1 MENPKKNNAD
11 RNTIRQQ
18 PTEEVITCMTSMES
32 SENEQLTSQNTSV
45 EPGHNEVFENID
57 AESTEELNELG
68 VYTDT
73 TTHGLALQDLF
84 NYMVMTEPYENNP
97 LPFLEAAV
105 ESGNSE
111 GNQNN
116 ASELAEELYLGI
128 VDDDDNNEIWDNN
141 YSTLPDEVLEYTV
154 CRDNTTNEQKV
165 ITQRKT
171 TESCGYKLTP
181 NMYKG
186 IESDTDIDTETDT
199 DTDID
204 TESER
209 DSSETE
215 STDNPND
222 YISDELLY
230 AYAQSIQ
237 DLLNQTPETKPNDER
252 KLSSLE
258 TGVDSVNNEVKQNN
272 PSELAEQLHA
282 GNAGDCDNNK
292 TSDNNY
298 STLSDKLLENNVCR
312 DSTTYQQNE
321 QKVITQMKTTETC
334 GNKLSLNSNTD
345 IDTDTDTESER
356 DSSETES
363 TDNPNDYI
371 SDELLYA
378 YAQSIQDLLNQTP
391 ETKPNDERKLSSLE
405 TGVDSL
411 NNEVKQNNPSELAE
425 QLHAGNAGDCDNNKT
440 SDNNYSTL
448 SDKLLENNV
457 CRDSTTYQQNEQ
469 KVITQMKT
477 TETCGNKLS
486 LNSNTDIESDTDTDS
501 DSDTDSYTDTN
512 SESYSSETE
521 SSDNPN
527 AYEQSIQDMI
537 TLMKMTKPNDE
548 SKSPSSLG
556 TGIDSGN
563 NEMIQNS
570 APELAEKLHVGNAE
584 NNLRRKKTTNQRKK
598 QKADTEQIT
607 TEPFGSKLSPFL
619 DRLIKSGHIKEFE
632 SDSSESESS
641 EALDESN
648 VCCDNNTDQQKKE
661 KVDTEQITTEPFGNK
676 SPYLDTDIKSENIR
690 EYKIDSVKDLVD
702 VANENYIHDSCDN
715 KFQKSPQ
722 KHTEQHDYAGLPAYE
737 QSIQDM
743 ITLMKMTKP
752 NDESKS
758 PSSLGTGIDS
768 GNNEMIQNSAPEL
781 AEKLHVGNAENNLR
795 RKKTT
800 NQRKKQKADTEQITT
815 EPFGSKLSPFLDRL
829 IKSGHIKEFESD
841 SSESESSEALD
852 ESNVCCDNNTD
863 QQKKEK
869 VDTEQ
874 ITTEPFGNKSP
885 YLDTDIKSENI
896 REYKI
901 ESVKDLVDVA
911 NENYIHDSCDN
922 KFQKSPQKHTEQH
935 DYAGLPAYEQSIQDM
950 ITLMKMTKPNDES
963 KSPSSLGTGIDS
975 GNNEMIQNNAPE
987 LAEELQV
994 GNAGDCDKRNAGE
1007 YEKNETSDNKY
1018 LTLPDQL
1025 LESNICHDN
1034 NTDQQKEEKIDTE
1047 QITTEP
1053 FGNKSPPYLDADIK
1067 SENIREYKI
1076 ESVKDLVDVAN
1087 ENYILDSCD
1096 NKFQK
1101 SPQKHTE
1108 HRVYADLTAYEQSIQ
1123 DMITLMKMTKPND
1136 ESKSPSSLETDI
1148 GSGNNEMIQNNAPEL
1163 AEELQVGNA
1172 GDCDKINAGEYEKN
1186 ETSDNMCSTL
1196 PDQLLEIN
1204 VCSDN
1209 DTSPQKKQ
1217 KVLTQKKKKKHWRI
1231 TLPSYL
1237 RNDVKSGRIKV
1248 FESDSDSSDDECL
1261 EELTKNRASS
1271 PKELNAEVES
1281 EKSYENKQSS
1291 SDDNVDSSSSIISL
1305 TSDVSDEEA
1314 ASESTGDKRGNKRK
1328 VTQTKS
1334 KAAKKMKRIIIED
1347 SSDSE
1352 SSSCFSYTT
1361 TEEECKAN
1369 NMVKTKFIPPPA
1381 WLKPKYDCAD
1391 MRLPEL
1397 FLYLKRKLR
1406 AIDAEIKKFLKKSK
1420 KKQFRTRE
1428 LKWKIRNIILDM
1440 KKVDDMSYSLAHY
1453 SIPVNFLRKVN
1464 ENLACGLPVLSNI
1477 QRPIPEMTL
1486 HSKLCK
1492 VFLKCGWIFLK
1503 RTFPEE
1509 GYKCSLYRQIRK

>member
-11 RNTIRQQ
+11 RNTTRQQ
-18 PTEEVITCMTSMES
+18 PTEEVTSMES
-32 SENEQLTSQNTSV
+32 SENKQLTYQNTSV
-45 EPGHNEVFENID
+45 EPGNNEVFENID

-68 VYTDT
+68 VYTET

-97 LPFLEAAV
+97 SPFLETAV

-128 VDDDDNNEIWDNN
+128 VDDYDNNEIWDNN

-199 DTDID
+199 DTD

-312 DSTTYQQNE
+312 DSTTFQQNE

-334 GNKLSLNSNTD
+334 ENKLSLNSNTD

-363 TDNPNDYI
+363 TDNPNEQHDY
-371 SDELLYA
+371 
-378 YAQSIQDLLNQTP
+378 
-391 ETKPNDERKLSSLE
+391 
-405 TGVDSL
+405 
-411 NNEVKQNNPSELAE
+411 
-425 QLHAGNAGDCDNNKT
+425 AG
-440 SDNNYSTL
+440 L
-448 SDKLLENNV
+448 
-457 CRDSTTYQQNEQ
+457 
-469 KVITQMKT
+469 
-477 TETCGNKLS
+477 
-486 LNSNTDIESDTDTDS
+486 
-501 DSDTDSYTDTN
+501 
-512 SESYSSETE
+512 
-521 SSDNPN
+521 P

-548 SKSPSSLG
+548 SKSPSSLE

-563 NEMIQNS
+563 NEMIQNK
-570 APELAEKLHVGNAE
+570 APELAGKLHVGNAE

-648 VCCDNNTDQQKKE
+648 ICRDNNTDQQKEE
-661 KVDTEQITTEPFGNK
+661 KVDTEQITTEPFGYK
-676 SPYLDTDIKSENIR
+676 SPPYLDTDIKSENIR

-722 KHTEQHDYAGLPAYE
+722 KHSEQHDYAGLPAYE

-758 PSSLGTGIDS
+758 PSSL
-768 GNNEMIQNSAPEL
+768 E
-781 AEKLHVGNAENNLR
+781 
-795 RKKTT
+795 
-800 NQRKKQKADTEQITT
+800 
-815 EPFGSKLSPFLDRL
+815 
-829 IKSGHIKEFESD
+829 
-841 SSESESSEALD
+841 
-852 ESNVCCDNNTD
+852 
-863 QQKKEK
+863 
-869 VDTEQ
+869 
-874 ITTEPFGNKSP
+874 
-885 YLDTDIKSENI
+885 
-896 REYKI
+896 
-901 ESVKDLVDVA
+901 
-911 NENYIHDSCDN
+911 
-922 KFQKSPQKHTEQH
+922 
-935 DYAGLPAYEQSIQDM
+935 
-950 ITLMKMTKPNDES
+950 
-963 KSPSSLGTGIDS
+963 TGIDS
-975 GNNEMIQNNAPE
+975 GNNEMIQNNTPE
-987 LAEELQV
+987 LAEELHV

-1007 YEKNETSDNKY
+1007 YEKNETSDNSY
-1018 LTLPDQL
+1018 LTLPDQFL
-1025 LESNICHDN
+1025 KSNVCRDN
-1034 NTDQQKEEKIDTE
+1034 NSDQQKEEKVDTE

-1053 FGNKSPPYLDADIK
+1053 FGNKLPPYLDADIK

-1076 ESVKDLVDVAN
+1076 DSVKDLVDVAN
-1087 ENYILDSCD
+1087 ENYIYDSCD

-1136 ESKSPSSLETDI
+1136 ESKSPSSLETGID
-1148 GSGNNEMIQNNAPEL
+1148 SGNNEMIQNNTPEL
-1163 AEELQVGNA
+1163 AEELHVGNA
-1172 GDCDKINAGEYEKN
+1172 GDCDKRNAGEYEKN
-1186 ETSDNMCSTL
+1186 ETSDNKYSTL
-1196 PDQLLEIN
+1196 LDQLLEIN

-1248 FESDSDSSDDECL
+1248 FESDSSSDDECL

-1291 SDDNVDSSSSIISL
+1291 SDDNVDSSSSSISL

-1314 ASESTGDKRGNKRK
+1314 ASESTGDKKGNKRK

>member
-363 TDNPNDYI
+363 TDNPNEQHDY
-371 SDELLYA
+371 
-378 YAQSIQDLLNQTP
+378 
-391 ETKPNDERKLSSLE
+391 
-405 TGVDSL
+405 
-411 NNEVKQNNPSELAE
+411 
-425 QLHAGNAGDCDNNKT
+425 AG
-440 SDNNYSTL
+440 L
-448 SDKLLENNV
+448 
-457 CRDSTTYQQNEQ
+457 
-469 KVITQMKT
+469 
-477 TETCGNKLS
+477 
-486 LNSNTDIESDTDTDS
+486 
-501 DSDTDSYTDTN
+501 
-512 SESYSSETE
+512 
-521 SSDNPN
+521 P

>member
-363 TDNPNDYI
+363 T
-371 SDELLYA
+371 
-378 YAQSIQDLLNQTP
+378 
-391 ETKPNDERKLSSLE
+391 
-405 TGVDSL
+405 
-411 NNEVKQNNPSELAE
+411 
-425 QLHAGNAGDCDNNKT
+425 
-440 SDNNYSTL
+440 
-448 SDKLLENNV
+448 
-457 CRDSTTYQQNEQ
+457 
-469 KVITQMKT
+469 
-477 TETCGNKLS
+477 
-486 LNSNTDIESDTDTDS
+486 
-501 DSDTDSYTDTN
+501 
-512 SESYSSETE
+512 
-521 SSDNPN
+521 DNPN

>member
-1 MENPKKNNAD
+1 MENPKK
-11 RNTIRQQ
+11 
-18 PTEEVITCMTSMES
+18 
-32 SENEQLTSQNTSV
+32 
-45 EPGHNEVFENID
+45 
-57 AESTEELNELG
+57 LG
-68 VYTDT
+68 VYTET

-97 LPFLEAAV
+97 SPFLETAV

-128 VDDDDNNEIWDNN
+128 VDDYDNNEIWDNN

-199 DTDID
+199 DTD

-312 DSTTYQQNE
+312 DSTTFQQNE

-334 GNKLSLNSNTD
+334 ENKLSLNSNTD

-363 TDNPNDYI
+363 TDNPN
-371 SDELLYA
+371 
-378 YAQSIQDLLNQTP
+378 
-391 ETKPNDERKLSSLE
+391 
-405 TGVDSL
+405 
-411 NNEVKQNNPSELAE
+411 
-425 QLHAGNAGDCDNNKT
+425 
-440 SDNNYSTL
+440 
-448 SDKLLENNV
+448 
-457 CRDSTTYQQNEQ
+457 
-469 KVITQMKT
+469 
-477 TETCGNKLS
+477 
-486 LNSNTDIESDTDTDS
+486 
-501 DSDTDSYTDTN
+501 
-512 SESYSSETE
+512 
-521 SSDNPN
+521 

-548 SKSPSSLG
+548 SKSPSSLE

-563 NEMIQNS
+563 NEMIQNK
-570 APELAEKLHVGNAE
+570 APELAEKLHVGNAENNLRRKKTTNQRKKQKADTEQITTEPFGSKLSPFLDRLIKSVHIKEFESDSSESESSEALDESNVCRDNNTYQQKEEKVDTEQITNEPFGNKLPPYLDTDIKSENIREYKIDSVKDLVDVANENYIHDSCDNKFQKSPQKHSEQHDYAGLPAYEQSIQDMITLMKMTKPNDESKSPSSLETGIDSGNNEMIQNKAPELAGKLHVGNAE

-648 VCCDNNTDQQKKE
+648 ICRDNNTDQQKEE
-661 KVDTEQITTEPFGNK
+661 KVDTEQITTEPFGYK
-676 SPYLDTDIKSENIR
+676 SPPYLDTDIKSENIR

-722 KHTEQHDYAGLPAYE
+722 KHSEQHDYAGLPAYE

-758 PSSLGTGIDS
+758 PSSL
-768 GNNEMIQNSAPEL
+768 E
-781 AEKLHVGNAENNLR
+781 
-795 RKKTT
+795 
-800 NQRKKQKADTEQITT
+800 
-815 EPFGSKLSPFLDRL
+815 
-829 IKSGHIKEFESD
+829 
-841 SSESESSEALD
+841 
-852 ESNVCCDNNTD
+852 
-863 QQKKEK
+863 
-869 VDTEQ
+869 
-874 ITTEPFGNKSP
+874 
-885 YLDTDIKSENI
+885 
-896 REYKI
+896 
-901 ESVKDLVDVA
+901 
-911 NENYIHDSCDN
+911 
-922 KFQKSPQKHTEQH
+922 
-935 DYAGLPAYEQSIQDM
+935 
-950 ITLMKMTKPNDES
+950 
-963 KSPSSLGTGIDS
+963 TGIDS
-975 GNNEMIQNNAPE
+975 GNNEMIQNNTPE
-987 LAEELQV
+987 LAEELHV

-1007 YEKNETSDNKY
+1007 YEKNETSDNSY
-1018 LTLPDQL
+1018 LTLPDQFL
-1025 LESNICHDN
+1025 KSNVCRDN
-1034 NTDQQKEEKIDTE
+1034 NSDQQKEEKVDTE

-1053 FGNKSPPYLDADIK
+1053 FGNKLPPYLDADIK

-1076 ESVKDLVDVAN
+1076 DSVKDLVDVAN
-1087 ENYILDSCD
+1087 ENYIYDSCD

-1136 ESKSPSSLETDI
+1136 ESKSPSSLETGID
-1148 GSGNNEMIQNNAPEL
+1148 SGNNEMIQNNTPEL
-1163 AEELQVGNA
+1163 AEELHVGNA
-1172 GDCDKINAGEYEKN
+1172 GDCDKRNAGEYEKN
-1186 ETSDNMCSTL
+1186 ETSDNKYSTL
-1196 PDQLLEIN
+1196 LDQLLEIN

-1248 FESDSDSSDDECL
+1248 FESDSSSDDECL

-1291 SDDNVDSSSSIISL
+1291 SDDNVDSSSSSISL

-1314 ASESTGDKRGNKRK
+1314 ASESTGDKKGNKRK

>member
-527 AYEQSIQDMI
+527 EQHDYAGLPAYEQSIQDMI

-852 ESNVCCDNNTD
+852 
-863 QQKKEK
+863 
-869 VDTEQ
+869 
-874 ITTEPFGNKSP
+874 
-885 YLDTDIKSENI
+885 
-896 REYKI
+896 
-901 ESVKDLVDVA
+901 
-911 NENYIHDSCDN
+911 
-922 KFQKSPQKHTEQH
+922 EQH